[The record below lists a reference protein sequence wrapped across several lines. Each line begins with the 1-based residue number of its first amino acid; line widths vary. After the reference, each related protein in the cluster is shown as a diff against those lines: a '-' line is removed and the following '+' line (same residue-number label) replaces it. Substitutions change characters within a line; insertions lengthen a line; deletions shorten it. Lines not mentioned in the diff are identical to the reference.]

1 VPTYRAGRHE
11 FGQNFLTD
19 RRVIATMVDLV
30 RRTCGPIIEFG
41 PGRGALT
48 FPLQC
53 LGRPITAVEI
63 DEAHARHLRPRVAA
77 DTTIVRGDFLRY
89 RLPQHPHVLVGNL
102 PFELTT
108 AVLRRILHAPTW
120 QQAVLMTQWEV
131 ARRRAAVGGATMMTA
146 QWWPWFE
153 FSLVERVPAAA
164 FTPRPS
170 VDGGLLTIRRREHP
184 LVPCAQQKRYKAFVH
199 AVFTGTGHGLPQ
211 ILPRVVPSHRRGQV
225 RRWLDGQ
232 RFRRRP
238 LPRDLSSAQWAEL
251 FTLAMK

>member
-1 VPTYRAGRHE
+1 
-11 FGQNFLTD
+11 
-19 RRVIATMVDLV
+19 RRVGPQVTVRHGDLL
-30 RRTCGPIIEFG
+30 RHTPA
-41 PGRGALT
+41 RGSTLVANLPYHLTTPAL
-48 FPLQC
+48 
-53 LGRPITAVEI
+53 
-63 DEAHARHLRPRVAA
+63 RHLLTR
-77 DTTIVRGDFLRY
+77 RGWD
-89 RLPQHPHVLVGNL
+89 
-102 PFELTT
+102 
-108 AVLRRILHAPTW
+108 A
-120 QQAVLMTQWEV
+120 AVLMTQWEV
-131 ARRRAAVGGATMMTA
+131 ARKRAAVGGATMMTA